1 MVDVEVETLDFSIG
15 EIPGN
20 SGRIHHALDYHCDII
35 CLRHDEVQIVVL
47 DALPAAHDN
56 EMLVIVRVADQ
67 DCVWIC
73 MGALDAFVVIQ
84 PLFQAS

>member
-1 MVDVEVETLDFSIG
+1 MVDVEVENLDFSIG
-15 EIPGN
+15 GIPGF
-20 SGRIHHALDYHCDII
+20 SARLRRALDYHCDIK
-35 CLRHDEVQIVVL
+35 CLRHEEIQIVVL

-73 MGALDAFVVIQ
+73 KGALDAFVLGQ
-84 PLFQAS
+84 PLFQTS

>member
-15 EIPGN
+15 EIPGM
-20 SGRIHHALDYHCDII
+20 SGRLRRALDYHCDIK
-35 CLRHDEVQIVVL
+35 CLRHEVIQIVVL

-67 DCVWIC
+67 DCVWIF
-73 MGALDAFVVIQ
+73 MRAFDAFVVIQ
-84 PLFQAS
+84 PLCQAS